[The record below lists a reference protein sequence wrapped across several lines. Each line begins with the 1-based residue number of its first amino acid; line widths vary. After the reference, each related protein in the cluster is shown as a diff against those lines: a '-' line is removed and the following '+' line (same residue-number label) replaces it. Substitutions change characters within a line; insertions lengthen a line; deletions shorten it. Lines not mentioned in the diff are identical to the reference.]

1 MFIEVEDEND
11 HIPLT
16 LEPIYW
22 ASVAENSGPKTPVIR
37 IDAVDGDHNGRQTL
51 RFQLKAGN
59 PQSLF
64 DIDPKT
70 GQISISNIIQLEI
83 SVTNY
88 GSSSINWYID
98 LFLVPRM
105 IK

>member
-22 ASVAENSGPKTPVIR
+22 ASVAENSGPKTPVVR
-37 IDAVDGDHNGRQTL
+37 IDAVDGDRNAHQTL
-51 RFQLKAGN
+51 RYSLKAGN

-64 DIDPKT
+64 DIDSKT
-70 GQISISNIIQLEI
+70 GQTSIPIII
-83 SVTNY
+83 
-88 GSSSINWYID
+88 
-98 LFLVPRM
+98 
-105 IK
+105 